1 MELITKI
8 LELEDITSVQ
18 KLLLITLKVVPEASV
33 GFSFNDIA
41 HYTSLTRKTV
51 ISNLGVLEEAELIE
65 VQRNSTKTNSYKVL
79 I

>member
-1 MELITKI
+1 MDYITKI
-8 LELEDITSVQ
+8 LELESITSVQ

-33 GFSFNDIA
+33 SFSFNDIA
-41 HYTSLTRKTV
+41 FYTSLTRKTV
-51 ISNLGVLEEAELIE
+51 ISNLKVLEEAGLIE